1 MVRPMAK
8 QSKESKKH
16 AVLIIEDSLDFS
28 NLLKFVI
35 EDEGLEGVQFPV
47 HEQDV
52 IAWAKDHKPILILTD
67 LALRRKDGLDYIR
80 DLKADPATKKIP
92 VAIISGRE
100 LGHREVLE
108 LQVQGV
114 KYFRKGRADM
124 NEIRE
129 EIRRCIPAKRADSG
143 VDDPVGHSGDKS

>member
-1 MVRPMAK
+1 MAK
-8 QSKESKKH
+8 QSKENKRH
-16 AVLIIEDSLDFS
+16 AVLIIEDSIDFS

-35 EDEGLEGVQFPV
+35 EDEGLEGIQFPV

-52 IAWAKDHKPILILTD
+52 VSWAKEHKPILILTD
-67 LALRRKDGLDYIR
+67 LALRRKDGLDFIR

-92 VAIISGRE
+92 VAIISGKE
-100 LGHREVLE
+100 LGHREVIE
-108 LQVQGV
+108 LQAQGV

-129 EIRRCIPAKRADSG
+129 EIRHNIPAKRADGSG
-143 VDDPVGHSGDKS
+143 VGDHVGQPGEKS

>member
-1 MVRPMAK
+1 MAK
-8 QSKESKKH
+8 HAKERKKH
-16 AVLIIEDSLDFS
+16 GVLIIEDSPDFS

-35 EDEGLEGVQFPV
+35 EDEGLEGIQFPV
-47 HEQDV
+47 NEPDV
-52 IAWAKDHKPILILTD
+52 VAWAKEHKPILILTD
-67 LALRRKDGLDYIR
+67 LALRRKDGLDFIR
-80 DLKADPATKKIP
+80 DLKADAATKKIP

-100 LGHREVLE
+100 LAHKEVLE

-129 EIRRCIPAKRADSG
+129 EIRRCIPAKRADGSG
-143 VDDPVGHSGDKS
+143 VGDTVGHAGDKS

>member
-1 MVRPMAK
+1 MPK
-8 QSKESKKH
+8 QQHPQQRH

-35 EDEGLEGVQFPV
+35 EDEGLEGVQFPIT
-47 HEQDV
+47 ETDV
-52 IAWAKDHKPILILTD
+52 VRWAKDCHPILILTD
-67 LALRRKDGLDYIR
+67 LALRRKDGMEYIR
-80 DLKADPATKKIP
+80 DLKADPSTKKIP
-92 VAIISGRE
+92 IAIISGKE
-100 LGHREVLE
+100 LPHREVLE

-129 EIRRCIPAKRADSG
+129 EIRKAIPSG
-143 VDDPVGHSGDKS
+143 KPGAVGGEGT